1 MYYYGNNGYYGG
13 GYGGYQPCC
22 NTGYAGYTSGYGI
35 GAAIW
40 IVLFILLVII
50 IGAGWSWSNNNQED
64 FLPFFILQMSKFMVK
79 YSHLRGGFYEV
90 TEYHY
95 FR

>member
-13 GYGGYQPCC
+13 GFNQPCYN
-22 NTGYAGYTSGYGI
+22 NTGYAGYTSGYGL

-50 IGAGWSWSNNNQED
+50 IGAGWSFGGNNNNN
-64 FLPFFILQMSKFMVK
+64 
-79 YSHLRGGFYEV
+79 
-90 TEYHY
+90 
-95 FR
+95 

>member
-13 GYGGYQPCC
+13 NYGYQNPCC
-22 NTGYAGYTSGYGI
+22 YNTGYAGYTSGYGT

-50 IGAGWSWSNNNQED
+50 IGAGWTFGNNNN
-64 FLPFFILQMSKFMVK
+64 
-79 YSHLRGGFYEV
+79 
-90 TEYHY
+90 
-95 FR
+95 